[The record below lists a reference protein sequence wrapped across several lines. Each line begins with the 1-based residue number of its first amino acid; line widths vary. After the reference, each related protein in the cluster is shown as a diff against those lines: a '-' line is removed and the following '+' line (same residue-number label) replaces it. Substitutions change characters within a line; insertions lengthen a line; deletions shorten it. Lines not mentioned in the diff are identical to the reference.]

1 MTERD
6 AEQVRRARAGDRAAY
21 GALVDAYQGMVFA
34 TALNITGNYS
44 DAEDVVQDAFLRAF
58 ERLATLVEPA
68 KFPAWLRTLT
78 VRSAL
83 TLLRRRRHV
92 SASILDEPVEEQAA
106 GEAESPA
113 EAYARAEFAR
123 LLWREVGELPPKTR
137 EAVLLFYMEGYS
149 VSRAATYL
157 GCSEGA
163 LKARLH
169 FGREKLREALLE
181 QVEAE
186 LRGHRPTEKTRNAVI
201 AALPASL
208 GGSSTVLVPGKE
220 SLPVL
225 LTLTPLTVGLTA
237 CVVLFMAGL
246 AALALWPEGPS
257 PGTAPVNP
265 PPVISEATVEPN
277 PETGPPEAAQD
288 VLQTLQAAVGEN
300 VRAETGCSISG
311 RVIDADTGDGVA
323 GVGLSARG
331 GETRVSTSTDA
342 SGVYRFDG
350 LPAQRYRVFCG
361 KAKGYYEPEHGELQE
376 VELGENQHF
385 EGLDFALQAGV
396 FASLSGTVLHPD
408 GAPAAGV
415 KVTAVKD
422 WSAPGRSQSAECM
435 TANDGTYT
443 IEELPVGTPLYVKA
457 GAPGFHSRSEGPLL
471 LPVEGA
477 RGVTIHLYP
486 AGSISG
492 VVVDKSGRPISDT
505 GIGVKAERWE
515 RLGINAAIYEE
526 RTTTR
531 EDGTFV
537 LAELQAGGYL
547 LWAETEGTMEIWSGG
562 FTVEPDPADLV
573 QVNEGQH
580 VTGVTVVFDYAT
592 YQRNREAKAQTPPS
606 ESSEEVDRIER
617 SMWGAIEGQVVRA
630 GSGEPV
636 TAYRLSTNAD
646 GRYAEAVNDPEGRFR
661 IEESD
666 QAQTT
671 LHVTAAGFAP
681 AKTVVERPEGPET
694 AVQVTI
700 RLETACS
707 VEGTVVDWD
716 GDPVAGTV
724 IYLDGLGNRDA
735 YDSNR
740 EDARAKADGTFR
752 LESLAP
758 GAHRL
763 YAVHP
768 DFAFAWA
775 EVDVRPGRPATVT
788 IPLAR
793 GGNIEGVV
801 TRDGEP
807 AGEVLVRALADSLA
821 NCAHLQ
827 DVANELVAK
836 QITRLYAS
844 TDPSGAYALTNL
856 PPGRYLVAAD
866 SEFDAMQERAM
877 GSESGGLAEAIVEPG
892 LVTRVDVALPSNG
905 G

>member
-186 LRGHRPTEKTRNAVI
+186 LRGHRP
-201 AALPASL
+201 
-208 GGSSTVLVPGKE
+208 
-220 SLPVL
+220 
-225 LTLTPLTVGLTA
+225 LTPLTVGLTA

-580 VTGVTVVFDYAT
+580 RRPG
-592 YQRNREAKAQTPPS
+592 
-606 ESSEEVDRIER
+606 
-617 SMWGAIEGQVVRA
+617 GARRLGRA
-630 GSGEPV
+630 G
-636 TAYRLSTNAD
+636 D
-646 GRYAEAVNDPEGRFR
+646 GIPAFHERGRALCGSR
-661 IEESD
+661 
-666 QAQTT
+666 Q
-671 LHVTAAGFAP
+671 
-681 AKTVVERPEGPET
+681 RPRR
-694 AVQVTI
+694 AVQKGI
-700 RLETACS
+700 RPGANHLACDRRRVCARKNGGRTARRS
-707 VEGTVVDWD
+707 
-716 GDPVAGTV
+716 GDRRSGHDT
-724 IYLDGLGNRDA
+724 LGN
-735 YDSNR
+735 
-740 EDARAKADGTFR
+740 G
-752 LESLAP
+752 LL
-758 GAHRL
+758 
-763 YAVHP
+763 
-768 DFAFAWA
+768 
-775 EVDVRPGRPATVT
+775 GR
-788 IPLAR
+788 R
-793 GGNIEGVV
+793 NS
-801 TRDGEP
+801 R
-807 AGEVLVRALADSLA
+807 
-821 NCAHLQ
+821 
-827 DVANELVAK
+827 
-836 QITRLYAS
+836 
-844 TDPSGAYALTNL
+844 
-856 PPGRYLVAAD
+856 
-866 SEFDAMQERAM
+866 
-877 GSESGGLAEAIVEPG
+877 
-892 LVTRVDVALPSNG
+892 
-905 G
+905 